1 MEKLKR
7 VQADK
12 PGSLLRL
19 FQDLL
24 RKDVKET
31 DLFPGIKSLYLS
43 LDDLEKEAFF
53 LDLMTKIEVS
63 KETLLP
69 LLESPIVDNPDDPD
83 WPLWVSKLRGRLYSP
98 RLNLFRKI
106 AHSPGGLKF
115 LLDFRRDLLTIH
127 RFSGIDLKPLDFDI
141 VLLFELWFQE
151 GFLFLEEI
159 SLDSA
164 YRQIELIKNSDLV
177 HPMVSIEEM
186 GQRLGKDRRC
196 FALYHRLIPYEPII
210 FIEVALSKGLTGNI
224 TDIIEK
230 ETSEDKEEDKDTA
243 IFYSIN
249 STQQGLTGLGLG
261 KMLIGQVVD
270 YLKKEKPGIRTFAT
284 LSPIP
289 GFWEKYLKPVLEG
302 KDQSF
307 SLKQADIP
315 NFFSKRQM
323 ARIMAKST
331 SWEGASE
338 GLNSALLSL
347 LSKGDWAREEDL
359 KREMKQPL
367 IRIAYHYIRKEKNP
381 RGKPLNPV
389 ANFHLG
395 NGATVTQKNM
405 KFLGNPTPRGLKDSC
420 GLMVNYIYTSTWLS
434 QIRRS
439 FRWLDKTGFH
449 NLFSGRH

>member
-7 VQADK
+7 GQADK

-24 RKDVKET
+24 REDAKNG

-43 LDDLEKEAFF
+43 LDDFEKEAFF
-53 LDLMTKIEVS
+53 LDLMRKIEVS

-69 LLESPIVDNPDDPD
+69 LLKSPLVENPDDPD
-83 WPLWVSKLRGRLYSP
+83 WPLWISKLRGRLYSP

-127 RFSGIDLKPLDFDI
+127 RFSGIDLRPLDFDI

-151 GFLFLEEI
+151 GFLVLEEI
-159 SLDSA
+159 TLDSA

-196 FALYHRLIPYEPII
+196 FALYHRLIPYEPVI

-230 ETSEDKEEDKDTA
+230 ETSGNTEEDKDTA

-289 GFWEKYLKPVLEG
+289 GFWEKYLKPLLEG
-302 KDQSF
+302 KDKGF

-323 ARIMAKST
+323 ARIMAKSA
-331 SWEGASE
+331 SGREASE
-338 GLNSALLSL
+338 GINVALLSL
-347 LSKGDWAREEDL
+347 LSKGDWALEEDL
-359 KREMKQPL
+359 KRELKQPL
-367 IRIAYHYIRKEKNP
+367 IKIAYHYILSEKNP

-395 NGATVTQKNM
+395 NGATVNQRNVN
-405 KFLGNPTPRGLKDSC
+405 FLGNPTPRGLKDSC
-420 GLMVNYIYTSTWLS
+420 GLMVNYVYTSTWLS

-439 FRWLDKTGFH
+439 FRWLDKTDFH
-449 NLFSGRH
+449 NLLSGRH